1 MFLQDEEAQ
10 GKKRRRNSHLDDSDD
25 SDFDD
30 IRHVHGAK
38 AALREGAGS
47 VRYAAMEGAK
57 SRGRSSAVGSVGG
70 RSMGARTSATAK
82 GAGSQHSG
90 DR

>member
-1 MFLQDEEAQ
+1 
-10 GKKRRRNSHLDDSDD
+10 
-25 SDFDD
+25 
-30 IRHVHGAK
+30 VHGAK

-47 VRYAAMEGAK
+47 VRYAATEGAK